1 MTGYAERF
9 EWYASVCH
17 SVQQRAIELENQP
30 DKRKGLRMFAP
41 KEVAAILGISPGH
54 LRNLHREPNF
64 PPGRSAGNGRRSYS
78 IDDLHAARAWLFDQT
93 NSARYDPSRRENE
106 GEKLQTI
113 AFVNFKGGSG
123 KTTSAT
129 HFAQY
134 LALHGYRVLLIDLD
148 PQASA
153 TALFGLHPDT
163 DVAPEATFAGW
174 TRRDDDADAASL
186 AKRMPQTTYW
196 PRLDLIPASLAL
208 QQVEYELVGTLLA
221 QRRYPFYDQLRQLLA
236 HVSERYD
243 VVVCDCRPDVGM
255 LTLNALIAATGLV
268 VPMPPSMIDFASSGE
283 FFRILAQIAR
293 DLTEVAPGALAY
305 DFVRVLITKH
315 KMADRNQEA
324 IVAWQRAHFGGSAL
338 DAPMLETALV
348 DAAGILKETLYEYE
362 PEGNRQTYQRGLT
375 AMNRVNASLEAELLR
390 VWGRSATGQG
400 LAA

>member
-1 MTGYAERF
+1 MSGYAERF
-9 EWYASVCH
+9 EWYASVCR

-30 DKRKGLRMFAP
+30 DKRKGLRSFAP

-54 LRNLHREPNF
+54 LRNLHREPDF
-64 PPGRSAGNGRRSYS
+64 PPGQATTNGRRSYA
-78 IDDLHAARAWLFDQT
+78 IDDLHAARSWLYEQT
-93 NSARYDPSRRENE
+93 KAPRYNPERREQD
-106 GEKLQTI
+106 GERLQTT

-163 DVAPEATFAGW
+163 DVAAEATFAGW
-174 TRRDDDADAASL
+174 TRREPEQDPAAVAAAL
-186 AKRMPQTTYW
+186 PQRTYW
-196 PRLDLIPASLAL
+196 PKLDLIPASLAL

-221 QRRYPFYDQLRQLLA
+221 QRRYPFYDQLRQLLLHLA
-236 HVSERYD
+236 PRYD

-255 LTLNALIAATGLV
+255 LTLNALIAASGLV

-283 FFRILAQIAR
+283 FFRILAQISR
-293 DLTEVAPGALAY
+293 DLAEVAPGALAY

-315 KMADRNQEA
+315 KVADRNQEA

-338 DAPMLETALV
+338 EAPMLETALV

-390 VWGRSATGQG
+390 VWGRSAPGQG
-400 LAA
+400 MAA